1 MVDANI
7 FLSVNWK
14 KMLTLLDKYFK
25 TVFGWQSLSTKLSS
39 VYISRLRDKK
49 CFMKFMTL
57 VAQNKHSTAEY

>member
-14 KMLTLLDKYFK
+14 KMLTLPDKYFK

-49 CFMKFMTL
+49 CFMKFMTF